1 MKTEY
6 AKLLNNAIKAVG
18 DDIFASSPMLDAFRK
33 KKEKMANPDAPPV
46 LHHDYD
52 QESRRAWLRERV
64 AAAYGEAPSKTRCT
78 AALMSS
84 ALDMRE
90 ELWRA
95 FSGKAMS
102 QDANEWKNIL
112 ADFYPEMTGTEL
124 TLDNFRLNLNR
135 WINDHEPY

>member
-52 QESRRAWLRERV
+52 QESRHAWLRERV

-78 AALMSS
+78 AAEMSS

-90 ELWRA
+90 ELNNA
-95 FSGKAMS
+95 FSG
-102 QDANEWKNIL
+102 QDANEWKDIL
-112 ADFYPEMTGTEL
+112 DVTNVLAGTKLTMEDF
-124 TLDNFRLNLNR
+124 RVNLNR